1 MTEQHVAHLP
11 CAKTARVRGSAPRDQ
26 RALAAVVAT
35 ALVVAALAAAAPAT
49 AFGTTARFVAGKAIS
64 PLDERGQLGSGFG
77 DAVAL
82 SAGGDTALIGGP
94 TDGSTSVPSALSV
107 CSSDPETGINS
118 CDYTPGLPNPGPGA
132 VWVYQHS
139 GRRWSM
145 RQRLTPQG
153 ETGGASGFGSSIAIS
168 TDGRFVL
175 VGGPEDG
182 SGAGAVWV
190 FHRTAHG
197 YVQVGAKLTAPA
209 KQGVA
214 PAAFGASVALSANG
228 VIALVGAPG
237 SGAQVG
243 GDTPGTAWAFTRAAA
258 GGFAEATA
266 QQLYP
271 TDESTARGSSVG
283 TSVALSANGAIALL
297 GGPTDGSS
305 PEGAAW
311 VFARHGGRFTQ
322 EGAKL
327 APDDE
332 SADLRARFGTSVALS
347 AGGTTAL
354 IGGPGDHSGRGAA
367 WVFDRLHARWQQRM
381 KLTAQG
387 EIGGAHFGAAVA
399 LSRSGALALVG
410 GPNDDNAPNN
420 AVGPD
425 DGSGTVQ
432 PGAAWLFTRSGGRFR
447 QHSGKLT
454 APGSGEDEGDGD
466 SQAFGQALALSASGT
481 RLMIGGPL
489 EGFNQYSFP
498 STPFGAAWPFAPRG
512 TR

>member
-1 MTEQHVAHLP
+1 MTEQHVARLTR
-11 CAKTARVRGSAPRDQ
+11 AKPARVRGSASRGQ
-26 RALAAVVAT
+26 GGLAAVLVAVL
-35 ALVVAALAAAAPAT
+35 ALAAPAT
-49 AFGTTARFVAGKAIS
+49 ASGTTAPVVPGKAIS

-82 SAGGDTALIGGP
+82 SANGDTALIGGP

-107 CSSDPETGINS
+107 CSSDPETGINY

-132 VWVYQHS
+132 VWVYQQR
-139 GRRWSM
+139 GGRWSM
-145 RQRLTPQG
+145 GQRLAPHD
-153 ETGGASGFGSSIAIS
+153 EKGGASGFGSSVAIS
-168 TDGRFVL
+168 ANGRFAL

-190 FHRTAHG
+190 FHRTARG
-197 YVQVGAKLTAPA
+197 YIQVGAKLTAPPTPA
-209 KQGVA
+209 VV

-228 VIALVGAPG
+228 TIALVGAPG
-237 SGAQVG
+237 SGAEVG
-243 GDTPGTAWAFTRAAA
+243 ADTPGTVWAFTDAAA

-266 QQLYP
+266 QQLSP
-271 TDESTARGSSVG
+271 TDESMAHGSSFG
-283 TSVALSANGAIALL
+283 TSVALSANGAIALV

-311 VFARHGGRFTQ
+311 VFARSGGRFTQ

-327 APDDE
+327 TADDE
-332 SADLRARFGTSVALS
+332 SADLRAHFGTSVALS

-367 WVFDRLHARWQQRM
+367 WVFDRLHARWQQGV

-387 EIGGAHFGAAVA
+387 RIGGAHFGAAVA

-410 GPNDDNAPNN
+410 GPNDGNAPND

-432 PGAAWLFTRSGGRFR
+432 PGSAWLFARSGGRLR
-447 QHSGKLT
+447 QYGGKLT

-466 SQAFGQALALSASGT
+466 SQAFGQALALSESGT
-481 RLMIGGPL
+481 TLMIGGPL
-489 EGFNQYSFP
+489 EGFNHYSFP
-498 STPFGAAWPFAPRG
+498 STPFGAVWPFAPKAKR
-512 TR
+512 